1 MGWLHFLAICTQLH
15 LVTLIAI
22 NNTKMYLCVY
32 NFNYLH
38 LFYVCFTTFKS
49 TSLSILIFI
58 GKLALQLQKKVFSSS
73 IQQHSRLCSTFDCLR
88 WKTCAINL
96 TPIWRHHVYKRHMHR
111 RHRWR
116 FNATVSCDFFAI
128 CQHIFAHR
136 IRCKDFEQWSSHPP
150 QERKAWVRILP

>member
-58 GKLALQLQKKVFSSS
+58 GKLALQLQKKV
-73 IQQHSRLCSTFDCLR
+73 
-88 WKTCAINL
+88 
-96 TPIWRHHVYKRHMHR
+96 
-111 RHRWR
+111 
-116 FNATVSCDFFAI
+116 
-128 CQHIFAHR
+128 HIFVYVAFNNIQDSARHLTAFGVKR
-136 IRCKDFEQWSSHPP
+136 AQLI
-150 QERKAWVRILP
+150 